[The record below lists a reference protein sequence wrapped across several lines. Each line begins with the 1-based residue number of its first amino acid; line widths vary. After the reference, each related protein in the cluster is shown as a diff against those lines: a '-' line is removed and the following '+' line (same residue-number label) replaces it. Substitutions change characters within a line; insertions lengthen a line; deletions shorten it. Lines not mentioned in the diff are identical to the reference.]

1 MTAPTH
7 GWLRRAVRGF
17 TLGSGPLKRRS
28 DRLQVVARVVVVLAV
43 ATAPALA
50 VAAATATTADLASV
64 ATTQAAD
71 RHPSRALVLHDAPV
85 RTDQQDDSYPPVLTV
100 ATTAQWI
107 APDGA
112 VHEGTVRVRPGT
124 QAGTSVPVWVGS
136 DGELATP
143 PLPAQSI
150 QGSAMAVGALVL
162 VGVPVTVW
170 TLYFFLCFALDAGR
184 ERAWEKGWAA
194 VEPIWGTR
202 LL

>member
-1 MTAPTH
+1 MTATRD
-7 GWLRRAVRGF
+7 GRLRRAVRVF

-28 DRLQVVARVVVVLAV
+28 DRLQAVARVVVVIAV

-50 VAAATATTADLASV
+50 VAAATATTADLESV
-64 ATTQAAD
+64 AATQAAD
-71 RHPSRALVLHDAPV
+71 RKASHALVLRDAPV
-85 RTDQQDDSYPPVLTV
+85 RTDTENAEYPPVVTV
-100 ATTAQWI
+100 ATSGQWI

-124 QAGTSVPVWVGS
+124 RAGTSVPVWVGS
-136 DGELATP
+136 DGELTTA
-143 PLPAQSI
+143 PLDPASI

-162 VGVPVTVW
+162 AGVPVPVW
-170 TLYFFLCFALDAGR
+170 TLYFFLCFALDARR

-194 VEPIWGTR
+194 VEPVWGTR